1 MAQTADAACD
11 PGQPPRWNALT
22 LPHLLERDG
31 LDLLKTAL
39 VFEGT
44 TRTYGE
50 LRIASRKVANA
61 LAGLGIEPG
70 ERVALLTRN
79 RLEFMEIEA
88 GISAARA
95 IMVALDWRL
104 RADELA
110 NLLNRSAARAIFVE
124 GRFLGTILELRRSG
138 AVPALRTVIGLDRG
152 TSDLSY
158 DEILASAS
166 DARPAR
172 AGTLEDLHEIMFT
185 SAATAEPRGV
195 VYNDGTVLWNAIQ
208 QVTDFNLGAEHSTYM
223 TLDQHDFGGRHN
235 LWWSILHQGGTLH
248 AKPSGGFDAAAVVRY
263 IADHRITHILWVPT
277 MLHEILR
284 VPRLDRYDL
293 EALEMIICGGQ
304 PVSAAIVRRAHDA
317 FPGADFFHVYG
328 LAEAGGTVAFIRPP
342 EGRARPGSVGKAASH
357 ADLRVIGDDGDEVAP
372 GVSGEITVRAPSV
385 AVGYWLD
392 LELTA
397 RQFVDGWL
405 HTGDVGYVD
414 TDGFLYFAG
423 RESNVIVSGGL
434 TIFPAEIESVLST
447 HPAVAEVAVFGL
459 PDEKWGETACAVI
472 RPVPGAVVDECELI
486 EYCSQ
491 RLASYKKPTSVLV
504 VDQIPRDDAGEPQK
518 SILRERVSNAR
529 GSPGAANGRESE

>member
-22 LPHLLERDG
+22 LPYLLERDG

-124 GRFLGTILELRRSG
+124 GRFLGAILELRRSG

-172 AGTLEDLHEIMFT
+172 GGTLEDLHEIMFT

-208 QVTDFNLGAEHSTYM
+208 QVADFKLGAEHSTYL

-235 LWWSILHQGGTLH
+235 LWWPLLHQGGTLH

-304 PVSAAIVRRAHDA
+304 PVSAAIVRRAHEA
-317 FPGADFFHVYG
+317 F
-328 LAEAGGTVAFIRPP
+328 
-342 EGRARPGSVGKAASH
+342 PGSVGKAASH
-357 ADLRVIGDDGDEVAP
+357 VELRVVGDDGAEAAP

-414 TDGFLYFAG
+414 NDGFLYFAG

-434 TIFPAEIESVLST
+434 TIFPAEIERVLST

-472 RPVPGAVVDECELI
+472 RPTPGAVVDERELI
-486 EYCSQ
+486 DYCSQ
-491 RLASYKKPTSVLV
+491 RLASYKKPTSVRV
-504 VDQIPRDDAGEPQK
+504 VDQIPRDGAGEPQK
-518 SILRERVSNAR
+518 SILRERVSHAR
-529 GSPGAANGRESE
+529 ASPGVASGQELS